1 MVVIAGDVAGVAV
14 LDGAGLVAEAIPD
27 RLAAP
32 VLARGALDLVGR
44 RRGAEAEAGG
54 EPAGRSGRRQRSGGR
69 HPFTAP
75 AVMPFTSQRWVA
87 KKAMSTG
94 RVETT
99 PAAISCAVL
108 SW

>member
-1 MVVIAGDVAGVAV
+1 MVVVAGDVAGVAV
-14 LDGAGLVAEAIPD
+14 DDGAGLVREAIPD

-32 VLARGALDLVGR
+32 VLARRALDLVR
-44 RRGAEAEAGG
+44 RGRGAEPEPGG
-54 EPAGRSGRRQRSGGR
+54 QPVGRPRQRSGRG

-75 AVMPFTSQRWVA
+75 AVMPFTSQRCVA

-99 PAAISCAVL
+99 PAAMSCAVL
-108 SW
+108 S

>member
-1 MVVIAGDVAGVAV
+1 MTTIDPQV
-14 LDGAGLVAEAIPD
+14 LDLGGEPDAAAFPPSMRLGAATASFQIE
-27 RLAAP
+27 
-32 VLARGALDLVGR
+32 GAVDADG
-44 RRGAEAEAGG
+44 RGAEAK
-54 EPAGRSGRRQRSGGR
+54 AGREAVRVAGVRQGSGGR

>member
-1 MVVIAGDVAGVAV
+1 MVVIAGHVTGVAV
-14 LDGAGLVAEAIPD
+14 DDGAGPRAEAIPD

-32 VLARGALDLVGR
+32 VLARGALDLVGGSR
-44 RRGAEAEAGG
+44 RAEPEAGG
-54 EPAGRSGRRQRSGGR
+54 QPAGRDWRRLRSGRR

-94 RVETT
+94 SVETT